1 MRIVMFSELN
11 IKPTKKKN
19 RSNKFPRFEPAK
31 VHRLLSLN
39 LRATNDS
46 SPNSSD
52 SHVYP
57 SPWFQ
62 YRFPAA
68 PFASAGQRKQIVSDF
83 QLALGRQI
91 STWYS
96 QSPRSSVRANRA
108 PDLVSGQS
116 ARFWSVSDRGLP
128 ATPVW
133 GLTPSYAA
141 SRLQRRRRKTAFSV
155 RFLNNL
161 SRGIE
166 KRRKREWR
174 TECGRNRTRLRNIA
188 MTFSNR
194 WIVHKRVASPCKP
207 TGTCSSDASDKTA
220 HGSPNSLACF
230 QYAETSDLG
239 TWTCTSSHRYD
250 NTSCGCKIGY
260 FSKPRPPG
268 AFLLTTGTLI
278 VWVSSACFNCPV

>member
-1 MRIVMFSELN
+1 M
-11 IKPTKKKN
+11 
-19 RSNKFPRFEPAK
+19 
-31 VHRLLSLN
+31 
-39 LRATNDS
+39 
-46 SPNSSD
+46 
-52 SHVYP
+52 P

-62 YRFPAA
+62 NKFPEA

-83 QLALGRQI
+83 QLALGRQT

-108 PDLVSGQS
+108 PDLVSGHS
-116 ARFWSVSDRGLP
+116 ARSWSVSDRGLP

-133 GLTPSYAA
+133 GKTPSYAA

-155 RFLNNL
+155 RFLNSF

-174 TECGRNRTRLRNIA
+174 TERGRNRGRLRNIA
-188 MTFSNR
+188 ITFSKR
-194 WIVHKRVASPCKP
+194 WIVHKRAASPCKP
-207 TGTCSSDASDKTA
+207 TGTCSSDASDKAA
-220 HGSPNSLACF
+220 HGSPNSLVCF

-239 TWTCTSSHRYD
+239 IWRCTSSHRYD

-260 FSKPRPPG
+260 FSKPRPLG
-268 AFLLTTGTLI
+268 AFLLTTGTLM
-278 VWVSSACFNCPV
+278 VWVSSVCFNCQV